1 MESTGHAAMGSG
13 NMSGGDGVHSWRD
26 TLPVSMVS
34 KSDLSVWSVLKK
46 CIGKDLTRISVPV
59 VFNEPLSFLQR
70 LAEYMEYAELLER
83 ASKCADVTERFE
95 YVAAFIVSSL
105 SCNYMR
111 LSKPFNPLWFETY
124 ELDRSDKNGYRFIA
138 EQVSHHPPKSAFH
151 AESKSYEFDGVVS
164 PRLKFW
170 GTSIEVQPSGSFRL
184 KFLNHNETYTWKT
197 LNVTIHNIVMGQMYI
212 QLTFVFGNDYL
223 YTSTKFKKSFLEGN
237 LLIQCNTGFECK
249 LSFKNNDNGP
259 SRQSTFFQGCIS
271 KEKSNLRAI
280 YGNWTTFLAT
290 CEITNFEFRYDDWL
304 GIGKQFFQ
312 NCSAMVGF
320 IFYSIYHFV
329 FVCTYV
335 FETNLISFYWK
346 LLQEDIPLIQRSK
359 LIWKSRPR
367 PLNSSSMY
375 NFTSFTFLLN
385 DPSDITSLLP
395 PTDSRRRPDIRL
407 LETGQAEAAEK
418 EKERLEVKQRQ
429 ARALMKKTKEKLP
442 RWFEKITSK
451 DHLLWMFTYK
461 YWDREY
467 CDCEDI
473 Y

>member
-1 MESTGHAAMGSG
+1 MESTGHAADMGSG
-13 NMSGGDGVHSWRD
+13 KMSSGDSVHSWRD

-34 KSDLSVWSVLKK
+34 KSELSVWSVLKK

-105 SCNYMR
+105 SCNYLR

-124 ELDRSDKNGYRFIA
+124 ELDRSDENGYRFIA

-184 KFLNHNETYTWKT
+184 KFLNHNETYAWKT

-212 QLTFVFGNDYL
+212 QL
-223 YTSTKFKKSFLEGN
+223 EGH
-237 LLIQCNTGFECK
+237 LLIQCNTGLECK

-259 SRQSTFFQGCIS
+259 SKQNTFFQGFIS
-271 KEKSNLRAI
+271 KQEKALRAI

-304 GIGKQFFQ
+304 EIGRQFFQ
-312 NCSAMVGF
+312 NCSAV
-320 IFYSIYHFV
+320 
-329 FVCTYV
+329 
-335 FETNLISFYWK
+335 
-346 LLQEDIPLIQRSK
+346 EDIPLIQRSK

-385 DPSDITSLLP
+385 DPSGITNLLP

-429 ARALMKKTKEKLP
+429 ARALMKKTREKLP
-442 RWFEKITSK
+442 KWFEKVTSK
-451 DHLLWMFTYK
+451 DQLLWMFTYK
-461 YWDREY
+461 YWNREY
-467 CDCEDI
+467 YDCEDI